1 MDKKTKEIIRKY
13 AIKNAIEYG
22 KASTS
27 AVLNKVI
34 SVMPELKSDIKT
46 LAKDVESVVR
56 EVNLLS
62 SEEIKD
68 EFNANLE
75 EFNAARREKVEKTAR
90 PRMVLDG
97 ATEGNFATRFPPEPN
112 GYMHIGHAKAVFL
125 EEAFKEIYK
134 GKLFLYFDD
143 TNPETERQEYV
154 DAIKYDLSWLGI
166 KFDKEYYASDSI
178 EIMYKYAEEM
188 IRKGGA
194 YVCTCSGEQI
204 KADRKAGRPCVH
216 KSNTKAENL
225 QMWSEMLS
233 GRLDEDA
240 AVLRFNGDMKS
251 QNTAMRDLVLFR
263 IKKSRHY
270 KQADKYFVWPT
281 YSFNTPIMD
290 SINGVTDVIR
300 SKEYELRDEL
310 YYSILDILGL
320 EKPRVHSM
328 ARLEIFGNITSKRK
342 LNQLIKSGVIAG
354 YDDPRLITIAG
365 LRRRGITPS
374 AIKKFVLRFGMSKTD
389 SKVGID
395 MLLAENRKVI
405 DSTSKR
411 LFAVEDRRVLRIEE
425 THPEDVKLK
434 MHPTLDLGYREY
446 KVGNTLYIDGRDA
459 EKLSPGDLI
468 RLKDL
473 YDVSILS
480 TGSEI
485 RARRVESHKNLPK
498 IQWVDAQKN
507 VECKLIRISPPMLQ
521 NGEFNEKSLVETKAY
536 AEEYVKNVK
545 ENEIVQF
552 ERIGFFK
559 LDNKSEMS
567 FLSL

>member
-411 LFAVEDRRVLRIEE
+411 LFAVEDWRVLRIEE